1 MTNREKKTIRQREL
15 RRLNRERYRQYDRT
29 PERIFSKQADN
40 AKRKFMVLRMIKGDD
55 EVCCAICNEKEVIK
69 LTIDHVDESGSE
81 SNLYQKLLSGSS
93 NVTMKQVLCYNC
105 NSVLRVLGHDNPE
118 KARQYAATYNEGL
131 KRAILN
137 GIPIGTFVEMTEKHV
152 MELAGIS
159 VVAKHDPDEFFYGDG
174 I

>member
-15 RRLNRERYRQYDRT
+15 RRLNHERYRQYDRT
-29 PERIFSKQADN
+29 PERVFSKQADN
-40 AKRKFMVLRMIKGDD
+40 AKRKFMVLRMIKGDG
-55 EVCCAICNEKEVIK
+55 EICCSICKEKDVIK

-81 SNLYQKLLSGSS
+81 ANLYQKLLAGLS
-93 NVTMKQVLCYNC
+93 NISMKQVLCYNC

-118 KARQYAATYNEGL
+118 KAKQYAAIYNEGL

-137 GIPIGTFVEMTEKHV
+137 GIPANVFVEMTEKRV

-159 VVAKHDPDEFFYGDG
+159 VVKPPDDP
-174 I
+174 